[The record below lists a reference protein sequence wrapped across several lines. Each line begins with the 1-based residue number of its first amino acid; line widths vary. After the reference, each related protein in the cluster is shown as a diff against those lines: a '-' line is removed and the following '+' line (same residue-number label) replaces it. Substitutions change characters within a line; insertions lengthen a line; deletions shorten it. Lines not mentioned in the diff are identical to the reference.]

1 VLFSIEIEQLAYEPL
16 KLQLID
22 LDSLNL
28 YREARTMRIAQVS
41 PLIES
46 TPPKGY
52 GGTER
57 AVSYLTEA
65 LVDAGHDVTLFA
77 SGDSQTDG
85 RLVPLAAKSLRTA
98 QLEAE
103 HNAFLL
109 AGLESIFRQSH
120 KYDVIHLH
128 TGYLS
133 FPLIRRSKAVT
144 VTTLH
149 GRLDIPGLDLIADEY
164 VDIPLVAIS
173 EAQKQPA
180 PHLNWAAT
188 IFHGLPESL
197 YSFNEHPEDYLCFVG
212 RISKEKGIDEAI
224 EIARLAGM
232 KLKIAAKIDASDRD
246 YYESVIKHKMES
258 SPNIEFLS
266 EIGEVEKNE
275 LMGNATGLLFPT
287 MCNESFGLA
296 MIEAMACGTPVIA
309 FNNGAV
315 PEVLDDGV
323 TGFVC
328 RSIQE
333 AAYKVSFLN
342 HLNRKVIRRIFEANF
357 GIKKIAAEYVSLYE
371 NRIEQSTVLRHG
383 RRFKMLASV
392 S

>member
-1 VLFSIEIEQLAYEPL
+1 
-16 KLQLID
+16 
-22 LDSLNL
+22 
-28 YREARTMRIAQVS
+28 MRIAQIS

-46 TPPKGY
+46 TPPRGY

-77 SGDSQTDG
+77 SGDSQTDA
-85 RLVPLAAKSLRTA
+85 RLVPMTAKSLRSA

-109 AGLESIFRQSH
+109 AGLESIFRESH

-133 FPLIRRSKAVT
+133 FPIIRRSKAVT
-144 VTTLH
+144 VTTMH
-149 GRLDIPGLDLIADEY
+149 GRLDIPGLDHIANEY
-164 VDIPLVAIS
+164 QEIPLVAIS

-180 PHLNWAAT
+180 QHLNWAAT

-197 YSFNEHPEDYLCFVG
+197 YTFNERAQNYLCFVG

-232 KLKIAAKIDASDRD
+232 KLKIAAKVDASDRD
-246 YYESVIKHKMES
+246 YYECVIKQKMEN

-309 FNNGAV
+309 FRNGAV
-315 PEVLDDGV
+315 PEVLEDGV

-328 RSIQE
+328 RSVHE
-333 AAYKVSFLN
+333 AAYKVSFLK
-342 HLNRKVIRRIFEANF
+342 HLNRRAIRRNFESNF

-371 NRIEQSTVLRHG
+371 TQIEQSKVLHHG
-383 RRFKMLASV
+383 RRLQMLASV